1 MKRLSDGLYL
11 GNVWL
16 HNIHWVNRNA
26 ELRILLGAEGLQ
38 GKGYGTRACRLLL
51 RFAFEK
57 LGLHKVYLYV
67 SAVNPRA
74 GRAFEKAG
82 FRKEGTLKDEFF
94 IDGKFVDV
102 ERMGVLGTE
111 FRSS

>member
-1 MKRLSDGLYL
+1 M
-11 GNVWL
+11 
-16 HNIHWVNRNA
+16 
-26 ELRILLGAEGLQ
+26 
-38 GKGYGTRACRLLL
+38 
-51 RFAFEK
+51 
-57 LGLHKVYLYV
+57 